1 MTKSG
6 KNLITEGEEMIEKG
20 QSMVEQGH
28 EMGWGE
34 TVVVN
39 GHEMK
44 KGEMRRR
51 GKEMIERG
59 REKVERGHEL
69 RKYDVA
75 RRVKKELRTLL
86 REPKKALNFWSVLG
100 NVPIT
105 VALVVGVSVWLVLE
119 GITSTRITY
128 GTLINPLYHIE
139 LLFVHSSWEHLLTNM
154 YFFVPAGILLTYLTN
169 NRKVFEVVAVS
180 HVSAVL
186 ITGFAFDQ
194 SMTGTTAAAYGLLA
208 ATAVRAAYVGASS
221 RRYSQKTQTA
231 APIGIFAL
239 SAVGMLMI
247 GVVSGGLVQNVP
259 LIVGFVAGGVLE
271 CLRVVS
277 KTRGTSKGEM
287 NEMDAIGTSSSR

>member
-1 MTKSG
+1 
-6 KNLITEGEEMIEKG
+6 
-20 QSMVEQGH
+20 
-28 EMGWGE
+28 
-34 TVVVN
+34 
-39 GHEMK
+39 
-44 KGEMRRR
+44 
-51 GKEMIERG
+51 
-59 REKVERGHEL
+59 
-69 RKYDVA
+69 
-75 RRVKKELRTLL
+75 
-86 REPKKALNFWSVLG
+86 
-100 NVPIT
+100 
-105 VALVVGVSVWLVLE
+105 
-119 GITSTRITY
+119 
-128 GTLINPLYHIE
+128 
-139 LLFVHSSWEHLLTNM
+139 M
-154 YFFVPAGILLTYLTN
+154 YFFVSAGILLTYLTN

-231 APIGIFAL
+231 APTGIFAL